1 RIVAIMEPNRAFLYT
16 HAKTKKPFA
25 FHLKDGQPLA
35 FRGVWEHWKAPDGNI
50 ELHTNLSPCLNEEC
64 RPTPAAIGSF
74 PVVAGAAS
82 LLEKLL
88 LFPFVR
94 ERTTIYPAPSVY
106 ETRTGV
112 M

>member
-1 RIVAIMEPNRAFLYT
+1 MTISHLNIGIPLY
-16 HAKTKKPFA
+16 ACQDEKTVRVPLIRMA
-25 FHLKDGQPLA
+25 SPLA